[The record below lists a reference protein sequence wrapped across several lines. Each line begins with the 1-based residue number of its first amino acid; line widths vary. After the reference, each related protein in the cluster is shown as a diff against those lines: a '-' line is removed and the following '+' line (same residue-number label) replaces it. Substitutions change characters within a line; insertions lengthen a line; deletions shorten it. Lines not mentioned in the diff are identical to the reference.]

1 MDQGMVSRI
10 RQTPISRGARV
21 ALAAMLTAVMATAQA
36 APAAEV
42 PGDNPYRLTPFHADF
57 PVQLQYPNRY
67 GLEYDRT
74 RRQVLERL
82 VANLQGNVRREAW
95 QMAMEFF
102 WRAPEDAVDPLVEG
116 MDRWFGHP
124 VADVVRNCVE
134 AMGKMRDER
143 LDAALRRALEHPNEQ
158 VRQAALAALGRSG
171 ARATVLELGRF
182 FGRMDGRSRAS
193 WLQAVRDRLGEE
205 RVGILRDLMNADY
218 PSVVRDQVLEVA
230 LTLPAAEMAEV
241 LRGRWNEAL
250 GEFKAIIAVALH
262 QVGDT
267 SGTAWLKD
275 ALEGQDLARLQ
286 MALKHL
292 GRVELGVLRT
302 ATLLHST
309 HLRAD
314 VRLEVAKCL
323 RFRDGDDIADVY
335 EVLASPDEALDTREI
350 ALRELTRRGRSSA
363 VTALL
368 EEATTATG
376 TRLQV
381 LLHLLAVSGDDRG
394 VQLLVERFERAPE
407 TERRPFL
414 QALAQNN
421 SAAAATALLDIFR
434 GPPRIV
440 GRGVDAAY
448 TTIGYLSTLLLNL
461 RGHEAAILEA
471 YRGLPKDDHVRRA
484 SLLTTLAGLAADRT
498 DETLRATCLEEV
510 RRVLF
515 DREECPQLRVLALN
529 LLTPRALTVED
540 ALKLKRQRF
549 DEQPGLRALFADFLN
564 EYF

>member
-1 MDQGMVSRI
+1 MVQGMVSRI
-10 RQTPISRGARV
+10 RRVGALRSAFVALV
-21 ALAAMLTAVMATAQA
+21 ALAPSAPTFAQA
-36 APAAEV
+36 AAPAEGPAA
-42 PGDNPYRLTPFHADF
+42 NPYRLAPFHHDF
-57 PVQLQYPNRY
+57 PVQLEYPNPY

-102 WRAPEDAVDPLVEG
+102 WRAPEDAVEPLVEG

-171 ARATVLELGRF
+171 ARGTVLELGKF
-182 FGRMDGRSRAS
+182 FGRMDGRSRAA
-193 WLQAVRDRLGEE
+193 WLQAVRERLDAE
-205 RVGILRDLMNADY
+205 RVGILRELMNADY
-218 PSVVRDQVLEVA
+218 PPVVRDQLLEVA

-241 LRGRWNEAL
+241 LRGRWNEAT
-250 GEFKAIIAVALH
+250 GEFKAILAVVLH

-275 ALEGQDLARLQ
+275 ALEGQDVMRLQ
-286 MALKHL
+286 MAIKHL
-292 GRVELGVLRT
+292 GRVELGALRS
-302 ATLLHST
+302 ATLMHST

-350 ALRELTRRGRSSA
+350 ALRELTRRGRTSA

-368 EEATTATG
+368 DETATATG

-381 LLHLLAVSGDDRG
+381 LLHLLAVSGDERG
-394 VQLLVERFERAPE
+394 VQLLVERFEKAPE
-407 TERRPFL
+407 NERRPFL

-421 SAAAATALLDIFR
+421 SAAATVALLDIFR
-434 GPPRIV
+434 APPRIV
-440 GRGVDAAY
+440 GRGVAAAY
-448 TTIGYLSTLLLNL
+448 TTIGYLPTLLLNL
-461 RGHEAAILEA
+461 RGHETAILDA
-471 YRGLPKDDHVRRA
+471 YRALPKEDYVRRA
-484 SLLTTLAGLAADRT
+484 ALLTTVAGLAADRT
-498 DETLRATCLEEV
+498 DESLREVCVGEV

-515 DREECPQLRVLALN
+515 DREEGPQMRVLALN

-540 ALKLKRQRF
+540 ALQLKRQRF
-549 DEQPGLRALFADFLN
+549 DEQPGLRSLFADFLN